1 MIYLCIEMP
10 PKKTKNVSDQKL
22 LIVESSSK
30 CSIIEKY
37 LGDGYKCISCNG
49 HLRTIDGLKSID
61 VKNDFRVEYSV
72 DPDKKAHLS
81 KMKEIIT
88 TFPVSNI
95 ILATDHDREG
105 EAIAWHLCD
114 IFGFP
119 VETTPRILFHE
130 ITRPAL
136 QNAVANPGLIDM
148 NMVRAQQAR
157 QILDVLVG
165 FKISPLLW
173 KRVSDNSLSAGRC
186 QTPALRLVYDNEM
199 EAKTKTAAAKH
210 KVAALFFPQNLR
222 FDLNTEFDDEAGVL
236 AFLKA
241 SPKHTHELTV
251 GAQKISTRSP
261 PKPFNTSAL
270 LQAISNALHIG
281 AKETM
286 ACAQILYQLG
296 HITYMR
302 TENRRYS
309 PVFTEVAAKYIGEKW
324 SPAHVNPHL
333 TTDIANNDTNNPHEA
348 IRVTNIQMHDL
359 VLISDNNPH
368 IERVYQIIWMN
379 TVQSCMS
386 EATFNTLPLEVSA
399 PQGAKYKHMVEIPK
413 FAGFMALE
421 KKTTTK
427 DTTKDTTQISGLIL
441 RFQTLKDKVVHYNQI
456 ETTIG
461 FTGKHSRYTEASLI
475 DHLEEKGIG
484 RPSTFSM
491 LTDVIQTRGY
501 VKRTN
506 IEGKEVECREYLL
519 QKHDILAAGEKEV
532 DLGDGVKVIENV
544 VKRVQGAEQRKL
556 VIDPVG
562 VIVIEFLIEAFPDLF
577 SYDYTKTMELRLDAV
592 AAGKED
598 WTNIC
603 RDCYAEIKRM
613 IKAID
618 KIEKTSYNVDENYV
632 VVFQKT
638 GATLKHKT
646 QTTEEGKP
654 AFKSIK
660 KTLKLDLE
668 VLAAGGYTYEDLVEL
683 DNNVLGEWNG
693 GPVLVKTGK
702 YGAFMEYLDDDGNA
716 QNKSLKTIVKPVD
729 KITFQDVLP
738 ILSGDDIKDMS
749 NKLVLRV
756 FTPSLSVRKGKFG
769 PYLYYKSKTMDKPS
783 FFNLRNFDQ
792 GFGVCSAKDMIDWV
806 ERTYKVK
813 V

>member
-1 MIYLCIEMP
+1 
-10 PKKTKNVSDQKL
+10 
-22 LIVESSSK
+22 
-30 CSIIEKY
+30 
-37 LGDGYKCISCNG
+37 
-49 HLRTIDGLKSID
+49 
-61 VKNDFRVEYSV
+61 
-72 DPDKKAHLS
+72 
-81 KMKEIIT
+81 MKEIIS
-88 TFPVSNI
+88 TFPPSQI

-114 IFGFP
+114 IFGLP

-136 QNAVANPGLIDM
+136 QAAVANPGIIDM
-148 NMVRAQQAR
+148 NMVCAQQAR

-173 KRVSDNSLSAGRC
+173 RRVSDNSLSAGRC

-199 EAKTKTAAAKH
+199 EANAKTAAAKH
-210 KVAALFFPQNLR
+210 KVSAQFFPQNLR
-222 FDLNTEFDDEAGVL
+222 FDLNTEFDDEAAVL

-241 SPKHTHELTV
+241 SPKHMHELTV
-251 GAQKISTRSP
+251 GAQKVSTRSP

-270 LQAISNALHIG
+270 LQAVSNALHLG

-286 ACAQILYQLG
+286 ACAQVLYQLG

-309 PVFTEVAAKYIGEKW
+309 PVFTEVAAKYIGDKW
-324 SPAHVNPHL
+324 SPAHVNARL
-333 TTDIANNDTNNPHEA
+333 NEDIALNDTNNPHEA
-348 IRVTNIQMHDL
+348 IRVTNIQMHEL
-359 VLISDNNPH
+359 VLISDKNPN
-368 IERVYQIIWMN
+368 IDRVYRIIWLN
-379 TVQSCMS
+379 TVQSCMA

-399 PQGAKYKHMVEIPK
+399 PQGTKYKHTVEIPK
-413 FAGFMALE
+413 FAGFLALE
-421 KKTTTK
+421 KVTKKPTK
-427 DTTKDTTQISGLIL
+427 DTSSVNEMSGLIL
-441 RFQTLKDKVVHYNQI
+441 RFQMLKDKAIHYNQI
-456 ETTIG
+456 ETTVG

-506 IEGKEVECREYLL
+506 IEGKEVECCEYLL
-519 QKHDILAAGEKEV
+519 QNHDILAAGEKQI
-532 DLGDGVKVIENV
+532 DLGDGVKVIEKIV
-544 VKRVQGAEQRKL
+544 TRVQGAEQRKL

-562 VIVIEFLIEAFPDLF
+562 VIVIEFLIEAFPELF

-592 AAGKED
+592 AAGKEE
-598 WTNIC
+598 WTKIC
-603 RDCYAEIKRM
+603 KDCYDEIKRLT
-613 IKAID
+613 KALA
-618 KIEKTSYNVDENYV
+618 KIEKTSYDVDDNYV
-632 VVFQKT
+632 VVFEKT
-638 GATLKHKT
+638 GAVLKHKT

-693 GPVLVKTGK
+693 AAVLVKTGK
-702 YGAFMEYLDDDGNA
+702 YGAFMEYVDDDGNA
-716 QNKSLKTIVKPVD
+716 QNKSLKTIEKPVD

-738 ILSGDDIKDMS
+738 ILSGDDIKDTT

-769 PYLYYKSKTMDKPS
+769 PYLYYKTRTMDKPS

-792 GFGVCSAKDMIDWV
+792 GFGVCSVKDMVEWV
-806 ERTYKVK
+806 EKTYKVK

>member
-1 MIYLCIEMP
+1 MP
-10 PKKTKNVSDQKL
+10 PKKSKILQKL

-49 HLRTIDGLKSID
+49 HLRMIDGLKSID
-61 VKNDFRVEYSV
+61 VKNDFKVEYTV

-81 KMKEIIT
+81 KMKEVIS
-88 TFPVSNI
+88 TFPASNI

-114 IFGFP
+114 IFGLS

-136 QNAVANPGLIDM
+136 QAAVANPGFINM

-173 KRVSDNSLSAGRC
+173 RRVSDNSLSAGRC
-186 QTPALRLVYDNEM
+186 QTPALRLVYENEM
-199 EAKTKTAAAKH
+199 EAKAKTAIAKH
-210 KVAALFFPQNLR
+210 KVSAQFFPQNLK

-241 SPKHTHELTV
+241 SPTHAHELTV
-251 GAQKISTRSP
+251 GAQKVSTRSP

-270 LQAISNALHIG
+270 LQAVSNSLHLG

-324 SPAHVNPHL
+324 SPAHVNPRL
-333 TTDIANNDTNNPHEA
+333 GEDIALNDTNNPHEA

-359 VLISDNNPH
+359 VLISDTNPH
-368 IERVYQIIWMN
+368 IEKVYRIIWFN
-379 TVQSCMS
+379 TVQSCMA

-399 PQGAKYKHMVEIPK
+399 PQGAKYKHTIEIPK
-413 FAGFMALE
+413 FAGFLVLN
-421 KKTTTK
+421 KTPTTA
-427 DTTKDTTQISGLIL
+427 DPSIMSGLIL
-441 RFQTLKDKVVHYNQI
+441 RFQMLKDKVVHYNKI
-456 ETTIG
+456 ETTVG

-506 IEGKEVECREYLL
+506 IEGREVECREYVL
-519 QKHDILAAGEKEV
+519 QTHDILAAGEKEI

-562 VIVIEFLIEAFPDLF
+562 IIVIEFLIEAFPELF

-592 AAGKED
+592 AAGKEE

-603 RDCYAEIKRM
+603 RDCYAEIKRLT
-613 IKAID
+613 KALD
-618 KIEKTSYNVDENYV
+618 KIEKTKYDVDDNYV

-638 GATLKHKT
+638 GAVLKHKT

-660 KTLKLDLE
+660 KTIKLDLE
-668 VLAAGGYTYEDLVEL
+668 VLAAGGYTYADLVEL

-693 GPVLVKTGK
+693 APVLVKMGK
-702 YGAFMEYLDDDGNA
+702 YGVFMEYLDGDGNT
-716 QNKSLKTIVKPVD
+716 QNKSLKTIEKPVD

-738 ILSGDDIKDMS
+738 ILSGDEIKDTS

-792 GFGVCSAKDMIDWV
+792 GFGVCTVKDMVEWV

>member
-1 MIYLCIEMP
+1 MP
-10 PKKTKNVSDQKL
+10 PKKSKIVSGQKL

-49 HLRTIDGLKSID
+49 HLRMIDGLKSID
-61 VKNDFRVEYSV
+61 VKNDFKVEYTV

-81 KMKEIIT
+81 KMKEVIS
-88 TFPVSNI
+88 TFSPSNI

-114 IFGFP
+114 IFGLS

-136 QNAVANPGLIDM
+136 QAAVANPGFIDM

-173 KRVSDNSLSAGRC
+173 RRVSDNSLSAGRC
-186 QTPALRLVYDNEM
+186 QTPALRLVYENEM
-199 EAKTKTAAAKH
+199 EAKAKTAAAKH
-210 KVAALFFPQNLR
+210 KVSAQFFAQNLK
-222 FDLNTEFDDEAGVL
+222 FDLNTEFDDESGVL

-241 SPKHTHELTV
+241 SPTHVHELIV
-251 GAQKISTRSP
+251 GAQKVSTRSP

-270 LQAISNALHIG
+270 LQAVSNSLHLG

-309 PVFTEVAAKYIGEKW
+309 PVFTEVASKYIGDKW
-324 SPAHVNPHL
+324 SPAHVNPRL
-333 TTDIANNDTNNPHEA
+333 GEDIANNDTNNPHEA

-359 VLISDNNPH
+359 VLISDTNPH
-368 IERVYQIIWMN
+368 IEKVYRIIWFN
-379 TVQSCMS
+379 TVQSCMA

-399 PQGAKYKHMVEIPK
+399 PQGAKYKHTIEIPK
-413 FAGFMALE
+413 FAGFLVLD
-421 KKTTTK
+421 KK
-427 DTTKDTTQISGLIL
+427 QIPVADPSIMSGLIL
-441 RFQTLKDKVVHYNQI
+441 RFQMLKDKVVHYNKV
-456 ETTIG
+456 ETTVG

-475 DHLEEKGIG
+475 DHLDEKGIG

-506 IEGKEVECREYLL
+506 IEGKEVECREYVL
-519 QKHDILAAGEKEV
+519 QTHDILAAGEKEI
-532 DLGDGVKVIENV
+532 DLGDGIKVIENV

-562 VIVIEFLIEAFPDLF
+562 VIVIEFLIEAFPELF

-592 AAGKED
+592 AAGKEE

-603 RDCYAEIKRM
+603 RDCYAEIKRLT
-613 IKAID
+613 KALD
-618 KIEKTSYNVDENYV
+618 KIEKTKYDVDENYV

-638 GATLKHKT
+638 GAVLKHKT

-693 GPVLVKTGK
+693 APVLVKMGK
-702 YGAFMEYLDDDGNA
+702 YGVFMEYMDGDGNT
-716 QNKSLKTIVKPVD
+716 QNKSLKTIEKPVD

-738 ILSGDDIKDMS
+738 ILSGDEIKDTS

-792 GFGVCSAKDMIDWV
+792 GFGVCSVKDMVEWV

>member
-1 MIYLCIEMP
+1 M
-10 PKKTKNVSDQKL
+10 
-22 LIVESSSK
+22 
-30 CSIIEKY
+30 
-37 LGDGYKCISCNG
+37 
-49 HLRTIDGLKSID
+49 IDGLKSID
-61 VKNDFRVEYSV
+61 VKNDFKVEYTV

-81 KMKEIIT
+81 KMKEVIS
-88 TFPVSNI
+88 TFSPSNI

-114 IFGFP
+114 IFGLS

-136 QNAVANPGLIDM
+136 QTAVVNPGLIDM

-173 KRVSDNSLSAGRC
+173 RRVSDNSLSAGRC
-186 QTPALRLVYDNEM
+186 QTPALRLVYENEM
-199 EAKTKTAAAKH
+199 EAKAKTAAAKH
-210 KVAALFFPQNLR
+210 KVSAQFFPQNLK

-236 AFLKA
+236 AFLKV
-241 SPKHTHELTV
+241 SPTHTHELTV
-251 GAQKISTRSP
+251 GAQKVSTRSP

-270 LQAISNALHIG
+270 LQAVSNSLHLG

-286 ACAQILYQLG
+286 ACAQMLYQLG

-309 PVFTEVAAKYIGEKW
+309 PVFTEVASKYIGDKW
-324 SPAHVNPHL
+324 SPAHVNPRL
-333 TTDIANNDTNNPHEA
+333 GEDIANNDTNNPHEA

-359 VLISDNNPH
+359 VLISDTNPH
-368 IERVYQIIWMN
+368 IEKVYRIIWFN

-399 PQGAKYKHMVEIPK
+399 PQGAKYKHTIEIPK
-413 FAGFMALE
+413 FAGFLVLD
-421 KKTTTK
+421 KKQTSVSS
-427 DTTKDTTQISGLIL
+427 DPSIMSGLIL
-441 RFQTLKDKVVHYNQI
+441 RFQMLKDKVVHYNKV
-456 ETTIG
+456 ETTVG

-506 IEGKEVECREYLL
+506 IEGKEVECREYVL
-519 QKHDILAAGEKEV
+519 QTHDILAAGEKEI
-532 DLGDGVKVIENV
+532 DLGDGIKVIENV

-562 VIVIEFLIEAFPDLF
+562 VIVIEFLIEAFPELF

-592 AAGKED
+592 AAGKEE

-603 RDCYAEIKRM
+603 RDCYSEIKRLT
-613 IKAID
+613 KALD

-638 GATLKHKT
+638 GAVLKHKT

-668 VLAAGGYTYEDLVEL
+668 VLAAGGYTYADLVEL
-683 DNNVLGEWNG
+683 DNNLLGEWNG
-693 GPVLVKTGK
+693 APVLVKMGK
-702 YGAFMEYLDDDGNA
+702 YGVFMEYLDGDGNT
-716 QNKSLKTIVKPVD
+716 QNKSLKTIEKPVD

-738 ILSGDDIKDMS
+738 ILSGDDIKDTS

-792 GFGVCSAKDMIDWV
+792 GFGVCTVKDMVEWV

>member
-1 MIYLCIEMP
+1 MYRMP
-10 PKKTKNVSDQKL
+10 PKKTKTSQKL

-49 HLRTIDGLKSID
+49 HLRMIDGLKSID
-61 VKNDFRVEYSV
+61 VKNDFQVEYSV

-81 KMKEIIT
+81 KMKEIIS
-88 TFPVSNI
+88 TFPPSQI

-114 IFGFP
+114 IFGLP

-136 QNAVANPGLIDM
+136 QAAVANPGLIDM

-173 KRVSDNSLSAGRC
+173 RRVSDNSLSAGRC

-199 EAKTKTAAAKH
+199 EAKSKTAVAKH
-210 KVAALFFPQNLR
+210 KVSALFFPQNLR
-222 FDLNTEFDDEAGVL
+222 FDLNTEFEDEAGAL

-241 SPKHTHELTV
+241 SPTHTHELTV
-251 GAQKISTRSP
+251 GTQKVSTRSP
-261 PKPFNTSAL
+261 PKPLNTSAL
-270 LQAISNALHIG
+270 LQAASNALHIG

-309 PVFTEVAAKYIGEKW
+309 PVFTDLAAKYISDKW
-324 SPAHVNPHL
+324 SPAHVNPRL
-333 TTDIANNDTNNPHEA
+333 TADIANTDTSNPHEA
-348 IRVTNIQMHDL
+348 IRVTNIQMRDL

-368 IERVYQIIWMN
+368 VEKVYRIIWMN
-379 TVQSCMS
+379 TVQSCMA

-399 PQGAKYKHMVEIPK
+399 PHNAKYKHTVEIPK
-413 FAGFMALE
+413 FAGFLALD
-421 KKTTTK
+421 KGTK
-427 DTTKDTTQISGLIL
+427 DASISDTSQISGLIL
-441 RFQTLKDKVVHYNQI
+441 RFQTLKDKVVNYNQI

-519 QKHDILAAGEKEV
+519 QNHDILAAGEKQM
-532 DLGDGVKVIENV
+532 DLGDGVKVIETV

-562 VIVIEFLIEAFPDLF
+562 VIVIEFLIEAFPELF

-598 WTNIC
+598 WTHIC
-603 RDCYAEIKRM
+603 RDCYSEIKRM
-613 IKAID
+613 IKALD
-618 KIEKTSYNVDENYV
+618 KIEKTSYNVDDNYT

-646 QTTEEGKP
+646 QTTEEGRP
-654 AFKSIK
+654 VFKSIK

-702 YGAFMEYLDDDGNA
+702 YGVFMEYLDEDGNT
-716 QNKSLKTIVKPVD
+716 QNKSLKTIVKSVD

-738 ILSGDDIKDMS
+738 ILSGDDIKDTS

-756 FTPSLSVRKGKFG
+756 FTPSLSVRKGKYG
-769 PYLYYKSKTMDKPS
+769 PYLYYKTKTMDKPS
-783 FFNLRNFDQ
+783 FLNLRNFDQ
-792 GFGVCSAKDMIDWV
+792 GFGVCSVKDMVEWV

>member
-1 MIYLCIEMP
+1 MP
-10 PKKTKNVSDQKL
+10 PKKSKIVSGQKL

-49 HLRTIDGLKSID
+49 HLRMIDGLKSID
-61 VKNDFRVEYSV
+61 VKNDFKVEYTV

-81 KMKEIIT
+81 KMKEVIS
-88 TFPVSNI
+88 TFSPSNI

-114 IFGFP
+114 IFGLS

-136 QNAVANPGLIDM
+136 QTAVVNPGLIDM

-173 KRVSDNSLSAGRC
+173 RRVSDNSLSAGRC
-186 QTPALRLVYDNEM
+186 QTPALRLVYENEM
-199 EAKTKTAAAKH
+199 EAKAKTAAAKH
-210 KVAALFFPQNLR
+210 KVSAQFFPQNLK

-236 AFLKA
+236 AFLKV
-241 SPKHTHELTV
+241 SPTHTHELTV
-251 GAQKISTRSP
+251 GAQKVSTRSP

-270 LQAISNALHIG
+270 LQAVSNSLHLG

-286 ACAQILYQLG
+286 ACAQMLYQLG

-309 PVFTEVAAKYIGEKW
+309 PVFTEVASKYIGDKW
-324 SPAHVNPHL
+324 SPAHVNPRL
-333 TTDIANNDTNNPHEA
+333 GEDIANNDTNNPHEA

-359 VLISDNNPH
+359 VLISDTNPH
-368 IERVYQIIWMN
+368 IEKVYRIIWFN

-399 PQGAKYKHMVEIPK
+399 PQGAKYKHTIEIPK
-413 FAGFMALE
+413 FAGFLVLD
-421 KKTTTK
+421 KKQTSVSS
-427 DTTKDTTQISGLIL
+427 DPSIMSGLIL
-441 RFQTLKDKVVHYNQI
+441 RFQMLKDKVVHYNKV
-456 ETTIG
+456 ETTVG

-506 IEGKEVECREYLL
+506 IEGKEVECREYVL
-519 QKHDILAAGEKEV
+519 QTHDILAAGEKEI
-532 DLGDGVKVIENV
+532 DLGDGIKVIENV

-562 VIVIEFLIEAFPDLF
+562 VIVIEFLIEAFPELF

-592 AAGKED
+592 AAGKEE

-603 RDCYAEIKRM
+603 RDCYSEIKRLT
-613 IKAID
+613 KALD

-638 GATLKHKT
+638 GAVLKHKT

-668 VLAAGGYTYEDLVEL
+668 VLAAGGYTYADLVEL
-683 DNNVLGEWNG
+683 DNNLLGEWNG
-693 GPVLVKTGK
+693 APVLVKMGK
-702 YGAFMEYLDDDGNA
+702 YGVFMEYLDGDGNT
-716 QNKSLKTIVKPVD
+716 QNKSLKTIEKPVD

-738 ILSGDDIKDMS
+738 ILSGDDIKDTS

-792 GFGVCSAKDMIDWV
+792 GFGVCTVKDMVEWV

>member
-1 MIYLCIEMP
+1 MP
-10 PKKTKNVSDQKL
+10 PKKTLSGQKL

-30 CSIIEKY
+30 CAIIEKY

-49 HLRTIDGLKSID
+49 HLRIIDGLKSID
-61 VKNDFRVEYSV
+61 VKNDFRVEYTV

-81 KMKEIIT
+81 KMKEIIS
-88 TFPVSNI
+88 TFPPSQI

-114 IFGFP
+114 IFGLP

-136 QNAVANPGLIDM
+136 QAAVANPGIIDM
-148 NMVRAQQAR
+148 NMVCAQQAR

-173 KRVSDNSLSAGRC
+173 RRVSDNSLSAGRC

-199 EAKTKTAAAKH
+199 EANAKTAAAKH
-210 KVAALFFPQNLR
+210 KVSAQFFPQNLR
-222 FDLNTEFDDEAGVL
+222 FDLNTEFDDEAAVL

-241 SPKHTHELTV
+241 SPKHMHELTV
-251 GAQKISTRSP
+251 GAQKVSTRSP

-270 LQAISNALHIG
+270 LQAVSNALHLG

-286 ACAQILYQLG
+286 ACAQVLYQLG

-309 PVFTEVAAKYIGEKW
+309 PVFTEVAAKYIGDKW
-324 SPAHVNPHL
+324 SPAHVNARL
-333 TTDIANNDTNNPHEA
+333 NEDIALNDTNNPHEA
-348 IRVTNIQMHDL
+348 IRVTNIQMHEL
-359 VLISDNNPH
+359 VLISDKNPN
-368 IERVYQIIWMN
+368 IDRVYRIIWLN
-379 TVQSCMS
+379 TVQSCMA

-399 PQGAKYKHMVEIPK
+399 PQGTKYKHTVEIPK
-413 FAGFMALE
+413 FAGFLALE
-421 KKTTTK
+421 KVTKKPTK
-427 DTTKDTTQISGLIL
+427 DTSSVNEMSGLIL
-441 RFQTLKDKVVHYNQI
+441 RFQMLKDKAIHYNQI
-456 ETTIG
+456 ETTVG

-506 IEGKEVECREYLL
+506 IEGKEVECCEYLL
-519 QKHDILAAGEKEV
+519 QNHDILAAGEKQI
-532 DLGDGVKVIENV
+532 DLGDGVKVIEKIV
-544 VKRVQGAEQRKL
+544 TRVQGAEQRKL

-562 VIVIEFLIEAFPDLF
+562 VIVIEFLIEAFPELF

-592 AAGKED
+592 AAGKEE
-598 WTNIC
+598 WTKIC
-603 RDCYAEIKRM
+603 KDCYDEIKRLT
-613 IKAID
+613 KALA
-618 KIEKTSYNVDENYV
+618 KIEKTSYDVDDNYV
-632 VVFQKT
+632 VVFEKT
-638 GATLKHKT
+638 GAVLKHKT

-693 GPVLVKTGK
+693 AAVLVKTGK
-702 YGAFMEYLDDDGNA
+702 YGAFMEYVDDDGNA
-716 QNKSLKTIVKPVD
+716 QNKSLKTIEKPVD

-738 ILSGDDIKDMS
+738 ILSGDDIKDTT

-769 PYLYYKSKTMDKPS
+769 PYLYYKTRTMDKPS

-792 GFGVCSAKDMIDWV
+792 GFGVCSVKDMVEWV
-806 ERTYKVK
+806 EKTYKVK

>member
-1 MIYLCIEMP
+1 MP
-10 PKKTKNVSDQKL
+10 PKKTLTRQKL

-37 LGDGYKCISCNG
+37 LGEGYKCISCNG
-49 HLRTIDGLKSID
+49 HLRIIDGLKSID
-61 VKNDFRVEYSV
+61 VKNNFQVEYSI

-81 KMKEIIT
+81 KMKEIIS
-88 TFPVSNI
+88 TFPPSHI

-136 QNAVANPGLIDM
+136 QAAVANPGLIDM

-173 KRVSDNSLSAGRC
+173 RRVSDNSLSAGRC
-186 QTPALRLVYDNEM
+186 QTPALRLVYDNEI
-199 EAKTKTAAAKH
+199 EAKTKTSAVKH
-210 KVAALFFPQNLR
+210 KVSALFFPQNLK
-222 FDLNTEFDDEAGVL
+222 FDLNMDFDDEAAAL

-241 SPKHTHELTV
+241 SPKHNHELTV
-251 GAQKISTRSP
+251 GAQKVSTRSP

-270 LQAISNALHIG
+270 LQAASNLLHIG

-324 SPAHVNPHL
+324 SPAHVNARL
-333 TTDIANNDTNNPHEA
+333 TEDITNNDTNNPHEA

-359 VLISDNNPH
+359 VLISDTNPH
-368 IERVYQIIWMN
+368 VERVYKIIWTN
-379 TVQSCMS
+379 TIQSCMA

-399 PQGAKYKHMVEIPK
+399 PQNAKYKHTVEIPK
-413 FAGFMALE
+413 FAGFLALDKSTSS
-421 KKTTTK
+421 KKSTE
-427 DTTKDTTQISGLIL
+427 DPSQISGLIL
-441 RFQTLKDKVVHYNQI
+441 RFQMLKDKVVHYNKI
-456 ETTIG
+456 ETTVG

-475 DHLEEKGIG
+475 DKLEEIGIG

-506 IEGKEVECREYLL
+506 IEGKEVECREYVLHS
-519 QKHDILAAGEKEV
+519 HDVLTQGEKEV
-532 DLGDGVKVIENV
+532 DLGDGVKVVENV
-544 VKRVQGAEQRKL
+544 AKRVQGAEQRKL

-562 VIVIEFLIEAFPDLF
+562 IIVIEFLIEAFPELF
-577 SYDYTKTMELRLDAV
+577 SYDYTKMMELRLDAV
-592 AAGKED
+592 ASGKED
-598 WTNIC
+598 LVNIC
-603 RDCYAEIKRM
+603 RDCYDEIKRLT
-613 IKAID
+613 KALA
-618 KIEKTSYNVDENYV
+618 KIEKTSYVVDENYM

-654 AFKSIK
+654 VFKSIK

-668 VLAAGGYTYEDLVEL
+668 VLEAGGYTYEDLVEL
-683 DNNVLGEWNG
+683 DNNNIGEWNEA
-693 GPVLVKTGK
+693 PVLIKSGK
-702 YGAFMEYLDDDGNA
+702 YGIFMEYVDEDGNT
-716 QNKSLKTIVKPVD
+716 QNKSLKNIQKPID
-729 KITFQDVLP
+729 KIIFQDILP
-738 ILSGDDIKDMS
+738 ILSGDDIKDTS

-769 PYLYYKSKTMDKPS
+769 PYLYYKTRTMDKPS

-792 GFGVCSAKDMIDWV
+792 GFGVCSVKDMVDWV
-806 ERTYKVK
+806 ERIYKVK

>member
-1 MIYLCIEMP
+1 MP
-10 PKKTKNVSDQKL
+10 PKKSKIVSGQKL

-49 HLRTIDGLKSID
+49 HLRMIDGLKNID
-61 VKNDFRVEYSV
+61 VKNDFKVEYTV

-81 KMKEIIT
+81 KMKEVIS
-88 TFPVSNI
+88 TFSPSNI

-114 IFGFP
+114 IFGLS

-136 QNAVANPGLIDM
+136 QAAVANPGFIDM

-173 KRVSDNSLSAGRC
+173 RRVSDNSLSAGRC
-186 QTPALRLVYDNEM
+186 QTPALRLVYENEM
-199 EAKTKTAAAKH
+199 EAKAKTAAAKH
-210 KVAALFFPQNLR
+210 RVSAQFFPQNLK

-241 SPKHTHELTV
+241 SPTHVHELTV
-251 GAQKISTRSP
+251 GAQKVSTRSP
-261 PKPFNTSAL
+261 SKPFNTSAL
-270 LQAISNALHIG
+270 LQAVSNSLHLG

-309 PVFTEVAAKYIGEKW
+309 PVFTEVAAKYIGDKW
-324 SPAHVNPHL
+324 SSAHVNPRL
-333 TTDIANNDTNNPHEA
+333 GEDITNNDTNNPHEA

-359 VLISDNNPH
+359 VLISDTNPH
-368 IERVYQIIWMN
+368 IEKVYRIIWFN
-379 TVQSCMS
+379 TVQSCMA

-399 PQGAKYKHMVEIPK
+399 PQGAKYKHTIEIPK
-413 FAGFMALE
+413 FAGFLVLD
-421 KKTTTK
+421 KK
-427 DTTKDTTQISGLIL
+427 QIATADPGIMSGLVL
-441 RFQTLKDKVVHYNQI
+441 RFQMLKDKVVHYNKV
-456 ETTIG
+456 ETTVG

-506 IEGKEVECREYLL
+506 IEGKEVECREYVL
-519 QKHDILAAGEKEV
+519 QTHDILATGEKEM

-562 VIVIEFLIEAFPDLF
+562 VIVIEFLIEAFPELF

-592 AAGKED
+592 AAGKEE

-603 RDCYAEIKRM
+603 RDCYAEIKRLT
-613 IKAID
+613 KALD

-638 GATLKHKT
+638 GAVLKHKT

-660 KTLKLDLE
+660 KTMKLDLE
-668 VLAAGGYTYEDLVEL
+668 VLAAGGYTYADLVEL

-693 GPVLVKTGK
+693 AHVLVKTGK
-702 YGAFMEYLDDDGNA
+702 YGVFMEYMDGDGNT
-716 QNKSLKTIVKPVD
+716 QNKSLKAIEKPVD

-738 ILSGDDIKDMS
+738 ILSGDEIKDTS

-792 GFGVCSAKDMIDWV
+792 GFGVCTVKDMVEWV

>member
-1 MIYLCIEMP
+1 MP
-10 PKKTKNVSDQKL
+10 PKKSKIVSGQKL

-49 HLRTIDGLKSID
+49 HLRMIDGLKSID
-61 VKNDFRVEYSV
+61 VKNDFKVEYTV

-81 KMKEIIT
+81 KMKEVIS
-88 TFPVSNI
+88 TFSPSNI

-114 IFGFP
+114 IFGLS

-136 QNAVANPGLIDM
+136 QAAVANPGLIDM

-173 KRVSDNSLSAGRC
+173 RRVSDNSLSAGRC
-186 QTPALRLVYDNEM
+186 QTPALRLVYENEM
-199 EAKTKTAAAKH
+199 EAKAKTAAAKH
-210 KVAALFFPQNLR
+210 KVSAQFFAQNLK

-241 SPKHTHELTV
+241 SPTHVHELNV
-251 GAQKISTRSP
+251 GAQKVSTRSP

-270 LQAISNALHIG
+270 LQAVSNSLHLG

-309 PVFTEVAAKYIGEKW
+309 PVFTEVAAKYIGDKW
-324 SPAHVNPHL
+324 SPSHVNPRL
-333 TTDIANNDTNNPHEA
+333 GEDIANNDTNNPHEA

-359 VLISDNNPH
+359 VLISDTNPH
-368 IERVYQIIWMN
+368 IEKVYRIIWFN
-379 TVQSCMS
+379 TVQSCMA

-399 PQGAKYKHMVEIPK
+399 PQGAKYKHTIEIPK
-413 FAGFMALE
+413 FAGFLVLD
-421 KKTTTK
+421 KK
-427 DTTKDTTQISGLIL
+427 QIATADPSIMSGLIL
-441 RFQTLKDKVVHYNQI
+441 RFQMLKDKVVHYNKV
-456 ETTIG
+456 ETTVG

-506 IEGKEVECREYLL
+506 IEGKEVECREYVL
-519 QKHDILAAGEKEV
+519 QTHDILAAGEKER

-544 VKRVQGAEQRKL
+544 VKRVQGAEHRKL

-562 VIVIEFLIEAFPDLF
+562 VIVIEFLIEAFPELF

-592 AAGKED
+592 AAGKEE

-603 RDCYAEIKRM
+603 RDCYAEIKRLT
-613 IKAID
+613 KALD
-618 KIEKTSYNVDENYV
+618 KIEKTKYDVDENYV

-638 GATLKHKT
+638 GAVLKHKT

-693 GPVLVKTGK
+693 APVLVKMGK
-702 YGAFMEYLDDDGNA
+702 YGVFMEYMDGDGNT
-716 QNKSLKTIVKPVD
+716 QNKSLKTIEKPVD

-738 ILSGDDIKDMS
+738 ILSGDEIKDTS

-792 GFGVCSAKDMIDWV
+792 GFGVCTVKDMVEWV

>member
-1 MIYLCIEMP
+1 MP
-10 PKKTKNVSDQKL
+10 PKKSKIVSGQKL

-49 HLRTIDGLKSID
+49 HLRMIDGLKSID
-61 VKNDFRVEYSV
+61 VKNDFKVEYTV

-81 KMKEIIT
+81 KMKETIS
-88 TFPVSNI
+88 TFSPSNI

-114 IFGFP
+114 IFGLS

-136 QNAVANPGLIDM
+136 QAAVANPGLIDM

-173 KRVSDNSLSAGRC
+173 RRVSDNSLSAGRC
-186 QTPALRLVYDNEM
+186 QTPALRLVYENEM
-199 EAKTKTAAAKH
+199 EAKAKTAAAKH
-210 KVAALFFPQNLR
+210 KVSAQFFPQNLK
-222 FDLNTEFDDEAGVL
+222 FDLNTEFDNEVDVL

-241 SPKHTHELTV
+241 SPTHVHELTV
-251 GAQKISTRSP
+251 GAQKVSTRSP

-270 LQAISNALHIG
+270 LQAVSNSLHLG

-309 PVFTEVAAKYIGEKW
+309 PVFTDVATKYIGDKW
-324 SPAHVNPHL
+324 SPAHVNPRL
-333 TTDIANNDTNNPHEA
+333 GEDIANNDTNNPHEA

-359 VLISDNNPH
+359 VLISDTNPH
-368 IERVYQIIWMN
+368 IEKVYRIIWFN
-379 TVQSCMS
+379 TVQSCMA

-399 PQGAKYKHMVEIPK
+399 PQGAKYKHTIEIPK
-413 FAGFMALE
+413 FAGFLVLD
-421 KKTTTK
+421 KKQTAA
-427 DTTKDTTQISGLIL
+427 DPSIMSGLIL
-441 RFQTLKDKVVHYNQI
+441 RFQMLKDKVVHYNKV
-456 ETTIG
+456 ETTVG

-475 DHLEEKGIG
+475 NHLEEKGIG

-506 IEGKEVECREYLL
+506 IEGKEVECREYVL
-519 QKHDILAAGEKEV
+519 QTHDILATGEKEI
-532 DLGDGVKVIENV
+532 DLGDGIKVIENV

-562 VIVIEFLIEAFPDLF
+562 VIVIEFLIEAFPELF

-592 AAGKED
+592 AAGKEE

-603 RDCYAEIKRM
+603 RDCYAEIKRLT
-613 IKAID
+613 KALD

-638 GATLKHKT
+638 GAVLKHKT

-668 VLAAGGYTYEDLVEL
+668 VLAAGGYKYEDLVEL
-683 DNNVLGEWNG
+683 DNNLLGEWNG
-693 GPVLVKTGK
+693 APVFVKMGK
-702 YGAFMEYLDDDGNA
+702 YGVFMEYMDGDGNT
-716 QNKSLKTIVKPVD
+716 QNKSLKTIEKPVD

-738 ILSGDDIKDMS
+738 ILSGDEIKDTS

-792 GFGVCSAKDMIDWV
+792 GFGVCTVKDMVEWV